1 MIKHGITE
9 RKSLVCKFPVT
20 VPDNLIHHFIRGY
33 FDGDGCISIS
43 NTDHLRY
50 KFSIVGGKDIL
61 EKMQKYLSGTY
72 LYHFKNREHIVELQ
86 TGNIENIRNI
96 FDYLYK
102 DATIFL
108 PRKYDKFCKI
118 I

>member
-1 MIKHGITE
+1 MA
-9 RKSLVCKFPVT
+9 RCK
-20 VPDNLIHHFIRGY
+20 NLFV
-33 FDGDGCISIS
+33 
-43 NTDHLRY
+43 L
-50 KFSIVGGKDIL
+50 
-61 EKMQKYLSGTY
+61 
-72 LYHFKNREHIVELQ
+72 
-86 TGNIENIRNI
+86 IENIRNI